1 MYIYMLKVILPGET
15 EECIKEF
22 AAPDLFTAFQMAGQ
36 RWRGIHVVEYMGSYL
51 PGMKG
56 EA

>member
-15 EECIKEF
+15 EECVKEF
-22 AAPDLFTAFQMAGQ
+22 AAPDEFTAVQMAGQ
-36 RWRGIHVVEYMGSYL
+36 LWPRIHIVEYMGKYL
-51 PGMKG
+51 PGTKG